1 MALKIEVNTT
11 EALPGAYI
19 PGVDAAGEQINNPIT
34 SCIQTHPSLLTRC
47 VTLRFSVPWLPGPI
61 FPVMPCTEQGP
72 NKYLCDYITSGVTH
86 VNKYREYL
94 KLNKYLKI
102 KKAQRS
108 LVQTFTE

>member
-1 MALKIEVNTT
+1 MFYEVLDQRSRVK
-11 EALPGAYI
+11 EVKKECEPRQR
-19 PGVDAAGEQINNPIT
+19 V
-34 SCIQTHPSLLTRC
+34 
-47 VTLRFSVPWLPGPI
+47 
-61 FPVMPCTEQGP
+61 EQGP